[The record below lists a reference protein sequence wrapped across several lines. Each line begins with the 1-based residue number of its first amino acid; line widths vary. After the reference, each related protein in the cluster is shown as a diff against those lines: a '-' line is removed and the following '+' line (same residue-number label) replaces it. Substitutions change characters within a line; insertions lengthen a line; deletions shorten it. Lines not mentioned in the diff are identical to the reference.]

1 MFLSAINQ
9 IGKMSESSTNRIGFF
24 GHPAG
29 LSTLFFTEMW
39 ERFSY
44 YGMRALLILFM
55 TASAAEGGLGFDE
68 TKSAAI
74 YGLYTA
80 GVYLLALP
88 GGWMADRIIGTR
100 KSIWYGGIIIMLGH
114 FTLAIPSVYA
124 FYLGLILI
132 VIGTGLLKPNISAI
146 VGSLYPENE
155 PARRDAGF
163 SIFYMGINVGAFL
176 GPLICGYVAEEI
188 NWHLGFVLAGVGMFF
203 GLIYYK
209 FNASKDLGDIGLKPN
224 KDSDNNTKASSSQT
238 KIVGIVFVAFTL
250 ILIAMLQYMRVI
262 DLFSARGLAEAVG
275 ILIAVIIILYF
286 LYVVI
291 AGGLNAIERKKVI
304 VIFFLVLGAAMF
316 WAGFEQAG
324 SSLNLFA
331 DRYTDRMIGS
341 WEVPASWYQSI
352 NAMFIIIFA
361 PIFGWLWVMLAK
373 RNLNPRTPLKF
384 AFGLI
389 MLGLGFWVMVQAAHI
404 AASGLK
410 AGPFFLI
417 LTYFLHTVG
426 ELTLSPVGLST
437 TTKLAPKRYV
447 SQMMGMWFVGTAFG
461 NLIAGLIAGNFDD
474 ENLAQMPDIFMSV
487 VTSSVGAGIILL
499 VLSPLLMKWMGDVK

>member
-1 MFLSAINQ
+1 MA
-9 IGKMSESSTNRIGFF
+9 ESSTNQTGFF
-24 GHPAG
+24 GHPKG

-55 TASAAEGGLGFDE
+55 TATAAEGGLGFDE
-68 TKSAAI
+68 SKSAAI

-88 GGWMADRIIGTR
+88 GGWLADRVIGTR
-100 KSIWYGGIIIMLGH
+100 KSIWYGGIIIMIGH
-114 FTLAIPSVYA
+114 FVLAIPAVST

-146 VGSLYPENE
+146 VGALYSENE

-176 GPLICGYVAEEI
+176 GPLLCGYVAEEVD
-188 NWHLGFVLAGVGMFF
+188 WHLGFALAGFGMLL
-203 GLIYYK
+203 GLIYYRL
-209 FNASKDLGDIGLKPN
+209 NAEKDLGDIGLKPN
-224 KDSDNNTKASSSQT
+224 KESDSNEGESNSKAKSLGLIFAGLA
-238 KIVGIVFVAFTL
+238 IV
-250 ILIAMLQYMRVI
+250 LIAILQNQGVI
-262 DLFSARGLAEAVG
+262 DLFTARGLAEAVG
-275 ILIAVIIILYF
+275 VLIAVIIVLYF
-286 LYVVI
+286 LYVII
-291 AGGLNAIERKKVI
+291 AGGLNTEERKKVI

-316 WAGFEQAG
+316 WSGFEQAG

-331 DRYTDRMIGS
+331 DRYTDRVIGS

-352 NAMFIIIFA
+352 NSMFIIIFA
-361 PIFGWLWVMLAK
+361 PIFGWLWVKLAQ
-373 RNLNPRTPLKF
+373 RNMNPRTPLKF

-389 MLGLGFWVMVQAAHI
+389 MLGLGFLVMVKAADI

-410 AGPFFLI
+410 AAPFFLI
-417 LTYFLHTVG
+417 LTYFLHTIG

-474 ENLAQMPDIFMSV
+474 ENVAQMPDLFMSV
-487 VTSSVGAGIILL
+487 VTSSVGAGIVLL
-499 VLSPLLMKWMGDVK
+499 ILSPWLMKWMGNVK